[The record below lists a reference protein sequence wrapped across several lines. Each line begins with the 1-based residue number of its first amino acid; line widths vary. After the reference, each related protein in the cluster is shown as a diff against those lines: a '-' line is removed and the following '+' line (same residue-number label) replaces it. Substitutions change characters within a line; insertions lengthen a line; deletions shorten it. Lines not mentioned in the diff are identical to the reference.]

1 MARAAASAALLNR
14 ELDSLSKDSVRTQ
27 RSFTNIER
35 SSSGFGR
42 ATERTGSQIDRLS
55 GRLRVLTD
63 VATVL
68 TPALSPIGG
77 VIVPAISGLASQLG
91 FAAVAGGTAVLAF
104 QGIGDALKTLDKAAL
119 DPTRENLEAAN
130 LAMAKLSPS
139 ARRFAS
145 EIRGLIP
152 EAQRLRGI
160 AAEGMFPGVI
170 EGLESLESVLPRVEQ
185 IVAAVSTELGSIA
198 ADTGASLASERWAP
212 FLDFIA
218 QEAPEALAD
227 MADAAGNVAHSMANL
242 WMAFDPL
249 NDDFSNWLV
258 DATES
263 LDEWSA
269 GLSQTEGFQEFVAY
283 IQENG
288 PQVADTFGAIGNAV
302 VQLVQATAPLGGPV
316 LAGIEALAD
325 AFSAIA
331 DSDLGTPLFTAAAA
345 LALFNR
351 TMAVTNASRSGL
363 SGFGGRLT
371 AAGAHTRTFGAA
383 VKATRADLALMGTTA
398 MTAGARTQREMARSA
413 AAASRLRATLAPI
426 GKGGALLGGLA
437 IASTGAADKI
447 GLTNTAS
454 LALMGTLAG
463 PWGAAVGGAAG
474 LMIDAA
480 GATKEFRDA
489 LKGVDDVIKS
499 GNLAAMEAKLADI
512 RAQQKDLE
520 DSTSV
525 GDWFSDQ
532 LKQTRFRW
540 QDSAGED
547 LEADIK
553 RLKAAMTFTA
563 ETNRADADLN
573 FLSQGFHATSTGLD
587 SATQSAED
595 FKSSLDKI
603 NQVLTGRATFRDYQ
617 QALDDFADRAAK
629 RAELQA
635 KIVEAEAEAAAAGA
649 NDPALQR
656 RIEKARERVENAK
669 PGDARQSAQA
679 DLQAL
684 LSQTASTSSE
694 AVERARE
701 KVAALREELELYKN
715 TLDTTTEAGRRQQDS
730 LDKIAVEAV
739 NYAKSIQDP
748 ALRTTFLDSARDQY
762 IKAAEDAGM
771 ASDAARALADD
782 VGLLNG
788 VKGKVKITVDAD
800 GAIKVV
806 SVLEEK
812 LRKLSRILAQQRAD
826 NKPVPGDGK
835 VFASGGWTGPGSKY
849 QPAGV
854 VHADEYVFS
863 KEATNGNVAYLDQL
877 HRQLRGYAD
886 GGLVRRSMPA
896 SPVSV
901 SVSGGGLSSADVD
914 RIAGALASA
923 RPVYGDVS
931 IQPHNYNEFRRQ
943 MQQDYR
949 DAGIGGLPR

>member
-1 MARAAASAALLNR
+1 MATRRERVILELEDNFTSGMARAAASAALLNR
-14 ELDSLSKDSVRTQ
+14 ELDSLSRDSVRTQ

-35 SSSGFGR
+35 SSTGFGR
-42 ATERTGSQIDRLS
+42 STERTGSQIDRLS

-160 AAEGMFPGVI
+160 AAEGLFPGVI
-170 EGLESLESVLPRVEQ
+170 EGLESLEAVLPRIEQ
-185 IVAAVSTELGSIA
+185 IVAAVSTELGDIA
-198 ADTGASLASERWAP
+198 ADTGASLASDRWAP

-218 QEAPEALAD
+218 AEAPSALAD

-269 GLSQTEGFQEFVAY
+269 GLSKTEGFQEFVAY
-283 IQENG
+283 IQETG

-351 TMAVTNASRSGL
+351 TMAITDASRSGL
-363 SGFGGRLT
+363 KTFGGRLT
-371 AAGAHTRTFGAA
+371 AVGAHTRSFGTA

-499 GNLAAMEAKLADI
+499 GNLEAMEAKLADI

-520 DSTSV
+520 DSTGV

-540 QDSAGED
+540 QDSAGEE

-573 FLSQGFHATSTGLD
+573 FLSEGFHATSTGLD

-595 FKSSLDKI
+595 FKTSLDKI
-603 NQVLTGRATFRDYQ
+603 NQALTGRSTFRDYE
-617 QALDDFADRAAK
+617 QALDEFADRAAK
-629 RAELQA
+629 RAEIRA
-635 KIVEAEAEAAAAGA
+635 KIIEAEAGVSDARADLAAAKTPSETEAARNRLEAAKD
-649 NDPALQR
+649 N
-656 RIEKARERVENAK
+656 V
-669 PGDARQSAQA
+669 
-679 DLQAL
+679 
-684 LSQTASTSSE
+684 AS
-694 AVERARE
+694 
-701 KVAALREELELYKN
+701 LREELGRYKN
-715 TLDTTTEAGRRQQDS
+715 TLDVTTEAGRENQAA
-730 LDKIAVEAV
+730 LDGIAASAI
-739 NYAKSIQDP
+739 NYAKTIKDP
-748 ALRTTFLDSARDQY
+748 ALRAAFLDNARAQF
-762 IKAAEDAGM
+762 IKAAKAAGM
-771 ASDAARALADD
+771 GGDAARALADE

-788 VKGKVKITVDAD
+788 VKGKVTITVDAS
-800 GAIKVV
+800 GAITVISEV
-806 SVLEEK
+806 ERRLRRLE
-812 LRKLSRILAQQRAD
+812 RRLAAQRFE
-826 NKPVPGDGK
+826 NKQIPGRDP
-835 VFASGGWTGPGSKY
+835 VFANGGWTGPGSKY

-854 VHADEYVFS
+854 VHADEFVFS
-863 KEATNGNVAYLDQL
+863 KEATNGNVAYLDAL
-877 HRQLRGYAD
+877 HRQMRGYAD
-886 GGLVRRSMPA
+886 GGLVRRYPA
-896 SPVSV
+896 PSQAVSV
-901 SVSGGGLSSADVD
+901 SVTGGTSIDYDRLAAAMSAV
-914 RIAGALASA
+914 
-923 RPVYGDVS
+923 RPVYGDA
-931 IQPHNYNEFRRQ
+931 HFYGDAARRE
-943 MQQDYR
+943 QDR
-949 DAGIGGLPR
+949 LSALDGIRR